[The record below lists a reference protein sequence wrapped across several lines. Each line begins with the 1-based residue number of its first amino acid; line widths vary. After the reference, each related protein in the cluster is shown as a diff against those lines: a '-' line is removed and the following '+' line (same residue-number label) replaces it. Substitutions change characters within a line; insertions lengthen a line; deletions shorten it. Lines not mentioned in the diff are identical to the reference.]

1 MCIHHYFSTKRINY
15 TVTKNLASWLEYESE
30 FEFSRHRIRTSLWF
44 EKSPSQS
51 FKIGYTL
58 SAGEPLILEP
68 REWSRIFDIS
78 FEKWFYLITEKCKHI
93 SRCLIVKR
101 EIKII
106 EIALFEVLPFL
117 KNHFLLSLTKLLISE
132 KMIELGY
139 WKIRGLVGGARVM
152 LEHAGAGTD
161 S

>member
-1 MCIHHYFSTKRINY
+1 MKFY
-15 TVTKNLASWLEYESE
+15 T
-30 FEFSRHRIRTSLWF
+30 
-44 EKSPSQS
+44 
-51 FKIGYTL
+51 
-58 SAGEPLILEP
+58 
-68 REWSRIFDIS
+68 
-78 FEKWFYLITEKCKHI
+78 
-93 SRCLIVKR
+93 
-101 EIKII
+101 
-106 EIALFEVLPFL
+106 FL